1 MNVQNTE
8 PAARTLRQQVVS
20 GVGWK
25 VATVAVVQVTRIV
38 VGVVLARLLVPRDF
52 GLASMA
58 LLFVGVA
65 SVFTDLSFGQA
76 LTEPY
81 GLPNRASGWCSAQ
94 DDDEL
99 RRRVRLPWHE
109 DVSNRDALLRGGARG
124 RGRGY

>member
-1 MNVQNTE
+1 MNVESTE
-8 PAARTLRQQVVS
+8 VETSETPTLRQQVVS

-65 SVFTDLSFGQA
+65 SVSSPTC
-76 LTEPY
+76 
-81 GLPNRASGWCSAQ
+81 RSG
-94 DDDEL
+94 
-99 RRRVRLPWHE
+99 RR
-109 DVSNRDALLRGGARG
+109 
-124 RGRGY
+124 